1 MKQENQKLECALSY
15 AGLGIAIIPC
25 HSVKDGK
32 CSCGIPDCAYP
43 GKHPRTTHGPLDATT
58 DPKIIRGWW
67 ERMPDSNIGGVT
79 GAISGIVVL
88 DLDTKHGKSS
98 REMLQSMAEKDFGV
112 PATVSSQTGAYGDE
126 KERGTHFFF
135 KHPGVKIKNGTNIL
149 KDFGILGVDCRGDG
163 GMVIMAP
170 SDHFSGVLYE
180 WQIGLE
186 GVGKIENLADMPNW
200 LIEIAT
206 PKKSEPK
213 WLNAKDGVS
222 EGSRNDS
229 AASMAGKI
237 LSSMDPELWEIL
249 GWDQFEI
256 WNSKNTPPLSEREL
270 RGVWNSIKRL
280 NAQSNKIQWKNVSE
294 EKSKKGKAIVK
305 CFADIQS
312 VPISWLWHGRIALGK
327 LTMLA
332 GDPGLGK
339 SLVTATL
346 AAHVSKGYAWPV
358 DQSVPPTGDIILI
371 SAEDD
376 PADTIK
382 PRLEAAGA
390 DCTRI
395 HVVEAIQEE
404 IVDAESESTQHMFS
418 FKRDI
423 ATLGDLLSSL
433 PNCRLVIIDPISAY
447 LDSADSNNNS
457 DIRGLLA
464 PLSELASKH
473 KVAIVLVSH
482 LNKNSGGNASY
493 RVMGS
498 LAFTAAV
505 RTAYIVTKDK
515 ENPERRLLMPLKNN
529 IAKDKTGLAYSIV
542 EAENGQPVIAWESE
556 PVEITTEEA
565 LAFSQ
570 SAEQHTA
577 TDEAVNFLID
587 LLAEGPAKAD
597 EAIKEA
603 QRIGITSKPLRDA
616 RGKLGI
622 KSKKSSSFKDGFWEW
637 KLPEGALN
645 TEDAQPK
652 EVGALEQARHLGDT
666 PKTRLDSFIDSLGLE
681 VEKDK
686 KVVDNTPPKLPEQP
700 PEQKDLPF

>member
-1 MKQENQKLECALSY
+1 MQNIKNILDAALDYEVREFSVFPVGSDKKPLINWKEY
-15 AGLGIAIIPC
+15 QNKRATPEQIKEWIEKYPAMNIAI
-25 HSVKDGK
+25 
-32 CSCGIPDCAYP
+32 
-43 GKHPRTTHGPLDATT
+43 
-58 DPKIIRGWW
+58 
-67 ERMPDSNIGGVT
+67 VT
-79 GAISGIVVL
+79 GKISGIVVV
-88 DLDTKHGKSS
+88 DIEKGGNSNGYPPTVTAKSGGGGIH
-98 REMLQSMAEKDFGV
+98 L
-112 PATVSSQTGAYGDE
+112 YY
-126 KERGTHFFF
+126 
-135 KHPGVKIKNGTNIL
+135 KHPGYEVPNYARVRELTDI
-149 KDFGILGVDCRGDG
+149 RGDG
-163 GMVIMAP
+163 GYVLAP
-170 SDHFSGVLYE
+170 PSVSDKGEYE
-180 WQIGLE
+180 WIISPE
-186 GVGKIENLADMPNW
+186 DSDFSEWPVWITKNANTEEKIE
-200 LIEIAT
+200 
-206 PKKSEPK
+206 KK
-213 WLNAKDGVS
+213 WLLGKNGVA

-237 LSSMDPELWEIL
+237 ISSTDPELLEIL
-249 GWDQFEI
+249 GWEQFEI
-256 WNSKNTPPLSEREL
+256 WNGKNTPPLSEREL
-270 RGVWNSIKRL
+270 RSVWNSIKRL
-280 NAQSNKIQWKNVSE
+280 HTQSDKTQARNTPQVKYG
-294 EKSKKGKAIVK
+294 KGRAIVK
-305 CFADIQS
+305 CFTDIQS
-312 VPISWLWHGRIALGK
+312 APISWLWQGRIALGK
-327 LTMLA
+327 LTMIA

-358 DQSVPPTGDIILI
+358 DQSVPPVGDIILI

-390 DCTRI
+390 DCARI

-404 IVDAESESTQHMFS
+404 VTDAESESTQHMFS

-529 IAKDKTGLAYSIV
+529 IAKDKTGLAYAII

-570 SAEQHTA
+570 SSDQHTA

-603 QRIGITSKPLRDA
+603 QKIGITSKPLRNA
-616 RGKLGI
+616 REKLGI
-622 KSKKSSSFKDGFWEW
+622 KTKKSATFKDGFWEW

-645 TEDAQPK
+645 NEDAQLK

-666 PKTRLDSFIDSLGLE
+666 PKTRLDSFVDSLGLE
-681 VEKDK
+681 AKEDK
-686 KVVDNTPPKLPEQP
+686 KVVDIPPKITRTTAGAERFTFLAP
-700 PEQKDLPF
+700 

>member
-1 MKQENQKLECALSY
+1 MQNMKDVLGSALDYQARGFSIIPVGNDKKPLINWKEYQTKRATPEEIKEWLEKYPAMN
-15 AGLGIAIIPC
+15 IAI
-25 HSVKDGK
+25 
-32 CSCGIPDCAYP
+32 
-43 GKHPRTTHGPLDATT
+43 
-58 DPKIIRGWW
+58 
-67 ERMPDSNIGGVT
+67 VT
-79 GAISGIVVL
+79 GRISGIVVV
-88 DLDTKHGKSS
+88 DIEKGGSS
-98 REMLQSMAEKDFGV
+98 EGY
-112 PATVSSQTGAYGDE
+112 PPTVTAKTGGD
-126 KERGTHFFF
+126 GIHLYY
-135 KHPGVKIKNGTNIL
+135 KHPGYEVLNGARVRELTDI
-149 KDFGILGVDCRGDG
+149 RGDG
-163 GMVIMAP
+163 GYVLAAP
-170 SDHFSGVLYE
+170 SVSDKGEYE
-180 WQIGLE
+180 WIISME
-186 GVGKIENLADMPNW
+186 DSDFSEWPVWITKTANAEENVD
-200 LIEIAT
+200 
-206 PKKSEPK
+206 KK
-213 WLNAKDGVS
+213 WLLGKNGVS
-222 EGSRNDS
+222 EGSRNDT

-237 LSSMDPELWEIL
+237 LSSTDPELWEIL
-249 GWDQFEI
+249 GWEQLQI
-256 WNSKNTPPLSEREL
+256 WNTKNPKPLAIREL
-270 RGVWNSIKRL
+270 RSTWDSIKRL
-280 NAQSNKIQWKNVSE
+280 HVQSNKIQARNTSQVKYS
-294 EKSKKGKAIVK
+294 KGKAIVK
-305 CFADIQS
+305 CFTDIQS
-312 VPISWLWHGRIALGK
+312 VPISWLWQGRIALGK
-327 LTMLA
+327 LTMVA

-358 DQSVPPTGDIILI
+358 DQSIPPTGDIILI

-390 DCTRI
+390 DCARI

-404 IVDAESESTQHMFS
+404 IIDIESESSQHMFS

-433 PNCRLVIIDPISAY
+433 PDCKLVIIDPISAY

-464 PLSELASKH
+464 PLAELASKH

-515 ENPERRLLMPLKNN
+515 DNPERRLLMPLKNN
-529 IAKDKTGLAYSIV
+529 IAKDKTGLAYAII

-570 SAEQHTA
+570 STEQHTA

-603 QRIGITSKPLRDA
+603 QKIGITSKPLRNA
-616 RGKLGI
+616 REKLGI
-622 KSKKSSSFKDGFWEW
+622 KSKKSSSFEDGFWQW
-637 KLPEGALN
+637 KLPEGALKD
-645 TEDAQPK
+645 EDAQSK
-652 EVGALEQARHLGDT
+652 VVGALEQARHLGNT
-666 PKTRLDSFIDSLGLE
+666 PKTRLDSFIDELKSEKVENEKIRIDVLPTKPSTADKSENSLTDE
-681 VEKDK
+681 NNDF
-686 KVVDNTPPKLPEQP
+686 NRRS
-700 PEQKDLPF
+700 